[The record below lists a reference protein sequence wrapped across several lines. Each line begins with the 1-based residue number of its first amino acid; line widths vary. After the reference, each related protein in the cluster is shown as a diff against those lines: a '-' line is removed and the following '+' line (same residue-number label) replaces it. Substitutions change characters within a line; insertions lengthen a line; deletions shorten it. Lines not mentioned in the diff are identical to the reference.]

1 MKLKALRTSL
11 THTLVNRAK
20 RNDQPAIV
28 VAPTAAEGRRPRYQ
42 GGRQTKLN
50 MGSLLPD
57 GFLRAAPAD
66 LLDAE
71 ETRYERD
78 LKTAL
83 EESMRVDEVERD
95 PDVYL
100 AVQAMARMEAGEEDT
115 DIEVVDEDD
124 AASAASLRSDIESA
138 VAVLADEQ
146 VRSAARLAELE
157 TKLRES
163 SSSSRSSTKLR
174 EGHTEASEEAA
185 MLARRRDRLERAA
198 SELDAMEV
206 ALNGSDAPPE
216 ERRALREIILHS
228 LLTDLENSGESN
240 AKPKPKPPSEHDT
253 KDKAPATATGGG
265 IVSRLLGRRKIAV
278 VEDDEE
284 STFANPNDL
293 GRASGLSDD
302 FSVLD
307 DDPNDLA
314 RMSGMSEL
322 ARASGSLELTR
333 GPRGVDEMELLLGDI
348 KKMAAKMRSK
358 NQRRKDDTDE
368 DSDSPSVVR
377 SELALFDDLRHTLLD
392 RDDTNKR
399 KPPPTASSHEL
410 TRTSSGLGRLER
422 ERKAFGPLLRDLA
435 EEVRDA
441 RPADPEALREF
452 LDKIDEVLASLTEPH
467 VILREI
473 PEWPGAKVEAMRE
486 LRDLQTEL
494 REMAGAMNEWPALD
508 PNSRALRRT
517 AKASAVMWACD
528 EELGKIARAMDAAAR
543 RLESIT
549 RRLESDGKR
558 FAAHGLTFDEAD
570 VEKTRHASL
579 TLAERHMRCASLAAD
594 RAMDDGDADGVG
606 KARELLAGAVRFAFR
621 SHELAGG
628 FNGGCRDALEDVRN
642 ALNSLPDRR

>member
-1 MKLKALRTSL
+1 M
-11 THTLVNRAK
+11 
-20 RNDQPAIV
+20 
-28 VAPTAAEGRRPRYQ
+28 
-42 GGRQTKLN
+42 
-50 MGSLLPD
+50 
-57 GFLRAAPAD
+57 
-66 LLDAE
+66 
-71 ETRYERD
+71 
-78 LKTAL
+78 
-83 EESMRVDEVERD
+83 VDED
-95 PDVYL
+95 D
-100 AVQAMARMEAGEEDT
+100 
-115 DIEVVDEDD
+115 DD

-163 SSSSRSSTKLR
+163 SSSRSSTKLR
-174 EGHTEASEEAA
+174 EGHAEASEEAA

-240 AKPKPKPPSEHDT
+240 AKPKPKPPSGHDT

-322 ARASGSLELTR
+322 ARASGSLGLTR

-358 NQRRKDDTDE
+358 NQRRKDDTE
-368 DSDSPSVVR
+368 EDSPSVVR

-392 RDDTNKR
+392 RDDT
-399 KPPPTASSHEL
+399 H
-410 TRTSSGLGRLER
+410 
-422 ERKAFGPLLRDLA
+422 RKATRYG
-435 EEVRDA
+435 VIA
-441 RPADPEALREF
+441 RVDEDVIGARE
-452 LDKIDEVLASLTEPH
+452 
-467 VILREI
+467 
-473 PEWPGAKVEAMRE
+473 
-486 LRDLQTEL
+486 
-494 REMAGAMNEWPALD
+494 AGA
-508 PNSRALRRT
+508 RAEGVWT
-517 AKASAVMWACD
+517 SAS
-528 EELGKIARAMDAAAR
+528 
-543 RLESIT
+543 
-549 RRLESDGKR
+549 
-558 FAAHGLTFDEAD
+558 
-570 VEKTRHASL
+570 
-579 TLAERHMRCASLAAD
+579 
-594 RAMDDGDADGVG
+594 
-606 KARELLAGAVRFAFR
+606 
-621 SHELAGG
+621 
-628 FNGGCRDALEDVRN
+628 
-642 ALNSLPDRR
+642 

>member
-1 MKLKALRTSL
+1 MLTAPNETTS
-11 THTLVNRAK
+11 
-20 RNDQPAIV
+20 QPLLF
-28 VAPTAAEGRRPRYQ
+28 APTAERGETQ
-42 GGRQTKLN
+42 GGRQTRLN

-115 DIEVVDEDD
+115 TDEVVDEDDDD

-163 SSSSRSSTKLR
+163 SSSRSSTKLR
-174 EGHTEASEEAA
+174 EGHAEASEEAA

-240 AKPKPKPPSEHDT
+240 AKPKPKPPSGHDM

-284 STFANPNDL
+284 STFANPHDL

-322 ARASGSLELTR
+322 ARASGSLGLTR
-333 GPRGVDEMELLLGDI
+333 GPRGVDEMERLLGDI
-348 KKMAAKMRSK
+348 KKMAAKMRLK
-358 NQRRKDDTDE
+358 NQRRKDDTE
-368 DSDSPSVVR
+368 EDSPSVVR

-399 KPPPTASSHEL
+399 KPPDTASSHEL
-410 TRTSSGLGRLER
+410 TRTDSGLGRLER
-422 ERKAFGPLLRDLA
+422 ERKAVGPLLRDLA

-467 VILREI
+467 AILREI

-642 ALNSLPDRR
+642 ALNSLPERR

>member
-1 MKLKALRTSL
+1 MF
-11 THTLVNRAK
+11 
-20 RNDQPAIV
+20 
-28 VAPTAAEGRRPRYQ
+28 APTAERGETQ
-42 GGRQTKLN
+42 GGRQTRLN

-83 EESMRVDEVERD
+83 EESMRFDEVERD

-115 DIEVVDEDD
+115 DEVVDEDDDD

-157 TKLRES
+157 TKLRQ

-174 EGHTEASEEAA
+174 EGHAEASEEAA

-228 LLTDLENSGESN
+228 LLTDLDGGGESN
-240 AKPKPKPPSEHDT
+240 AKPKPKPPSGHDT
-253 KDKAPATATGGG
+253 KDKALATATGGG

-322 ARASGSLELTR
+322 ARASGSLGLTR
-333 GPRGVDEMELLLGDI
+333 GPRGVDEMERLLGDI
-348 KKMAAKMRSK
+348 KHMAAKMRSK
-358 NQRRKDDTDE
+358 NQRRKDDTE
-368 DSDSPSVVR
+368 EDSPSVVR

-392 RDDTNKR
+392 RDDTHR

-410 TRTSSGLGRLER
+410 TRTDSALGRLER
-422 ERKAFGPLLRDLA
+422 ERKAYVPLLRDLA

-467 VILREI
+467 AILREI

-558 FAAHGLTFDEAD
+558 FEAHGLTFDEAD

-642 ALNSLPDRR
+642 ALNSLPERR

>member
-1 MKLKALRTSL
+1 
-11 THTLVNRAK
+11 
-20 RNDQPAIV
+20 
-28 VAPTAAEGRRPRYQ
+28 
-42 GGRQTKLN
+42 

-83 EESMRVDEVERD
+83 EESMRFDEVERD

-100 AVQAMARMEAGEEDT
+100 AVQAMARMEAGEEDG
-115 DIEVVDEDD
+115 DEVVDEDDDD

-163 SSSSRSSTKLR
+163 SSSRSSTKLR
-174 EGHTEASEEAA
+174 EGHAEASEEAA

-240 AKPKPKPPSEHDT
+240 AKPKPKPPSGHDM

-307 DDPNDLA
+307 DDANDLA

-322 ARASGSLELTR
+322 ARASGSLGLTRSSVGER

-358 NQRRKDDTDE
+358 NQRRKDDTE
-368 DSDSPSVVR
+368 EDSPSVVR

-392 RDDTNKR
+392 RDDTHA
-399 KPPPTASSHEL
+399 KPPPTAASHEL

-467 VILREI
+467 AILREI
-473 PEWPGAKVEAMRE
+473 PEWPKAKVEAMRE

-628 FNGGCRDALEDVRN
+628 FNAGCRDALEDVRN
-642 ALNSLPDRR
+642 ALNSLPERR

>member
-1 MKLKALRTSL
+1 
-11 THTLVNRAK
+11 
-20 RNDQPAIV
+20 
-28 VAPTAAEGRRPRYQ
+28 
-42 GGRQTKLN
+42 

-83 EESMRVDEVERD
+83 EESMRFDEVERD

-115 DIEVVDEDD
+115 DIEVIDEDDDD

-157 TKLRES
+157 TKLSSS

-174 EGHTEASEEAA
+174 EGHAEASEEAA

-240 AKPKPKPPSEHDT
+240 AKPKPKPPSGHDT

-322 ARASGSLELTR
+322 ARASGSLGLTR

-358 NQRRKDDTDE
+358 NQRRNRRRGDETDE
-368 DSDSPSVVR
+368 DVR

-392 RDDTNKR
+392 RDDTNER
-399 KPPPTASSHEL
+399 KPPDTTSSHEL
-410 TRTSSGLGRLER
+410 TRTSSALGRLER

-467 VILREI
+467 AILREI

-642 ALNSLPDRR
+642 ALNSLPERR

>member
-1 MKLKALRTSL
+1 
-11 THTLVNRAK
+11 
-20 RNDQPAIV
+20 
-28 VAPTAAEGRRPRYQ
+28 
-42 GGRQTKLN
+42 

-83 EESMRVDEVERD
+83 EESMRFDEVERD

-115 DIEVVDEDD
+115 DIEVVDEDDDD

-157 TKLRES
+157 TKLSSS

-174 EGHTEASEEAA
+174 EGHAEASEEAA

-228 LLTDLENSGESN
+228 LLTDLENGGESN
-240 AKPKPKPPSEHDT
+240 AKPKPKPPSGHDT
-253 KDKAPATATGGG
+253 KDKAPATATTGGG

-322 ARASGSLELTR
+322 ARASGSLGLTRSSVGER

-348 KKMAAKMRSK
+348 KKMATKMRLK
-358 NQRRKDDTDE
+358 KPKRKDETDE
-368 DSDSPSVVR
+368 DVR

-392 RDDTNKR
+392 RDDTNDR
-399 KPPPTASSHEL
+399 KPPDTTSSHEL
-410 TRTSSGLGRLER
+410 TRTSSALGRLER
-422 ERKAFGPLLRDLA
+422 EREAFGPLLSDLA

-467 VILREI
+467 AILREI

-558 FAAHGLTFDEAD
+558 FEAHGLTFDEAD

-628 FNGGCRDALEDVRN
+628 FNAGCRDALEDVRN
-642 ALNSLPDRR
+642 ALNSFPDRR

>member
-1 MKLKALRTSL
+1 MF
-11 THTLVNRAK
+11 
-20 RNDQPAIV
+20 
-28 VAPTAAEGRRPRYQ
+28 APTAERGETQ
-42 GGRQTKLN
+42 GGRQTRLN

-83 EESMRVDEVERD
+83 EESMRFDEVERD

-100 AVQAMARMEAGEEDT
+100 AVQAMARMEAGEEDG
-115 DIEVVDEDD
+115 DEVVDEDDDD

-163 SSSSRSSTKLR
+163 SSSRSSTKLR
-174 EGHTEASEEAA
+174 EGHAEASEEAA

-240 AKPKPKPPSEHDT
+240 AKPKPKPPSGHDM

-307 DDPNDLA
+307 DDANDLA
-314 RMSGMSEL
+314 RMSGMREL
-322 ARASGSLELTR
+322 ARASGSLGLTR
-333 GPRGVDEMELLLGDI
+333 GPRGVDEMERLLGDI
-348 KKMAAKMRSK
+348 KKMAAKMRLK
-358 NQRRKDDTDE
+358 NQRRKDDTE
-368 DSDSPSVVR
+368 EDSPSVVR

-399 KPPPTASSHEL
+399 KPPDTTSSHEL
-410 TRTSSGLGRLER
+410 TRTDSGLGRLER

-628 FNGGCRDALEDVRN
+628 FNAGCRDALEDVRN
-642 ALNSLPDRR
+642 ALNSLPERR

>member
-1 MKLKALRTSL
+1 MF
-11 THTLVNRAK
+11 
-20 RNDQPAIV
+20 
-28 VAPTAAEGRRPRYQ
+28 APTAAEGRRPRYQ

-83 EESMRVDEVERD
+83 EESMRLDEVERD

-115 DIEVVDEDD
+115 DIEVVDEDDDD

-157 TKLRES
+157 TKLRQ

-174 EGHTEASEEAA
+174 EGHAEASEEAA

-240 AKPKPKPPSEHDT
+240 AKPKPPSGHDT

-322 ARASGSLELTR
+322 ARASGSLGLTR

-358 NQRRKDDTDE
+358 NQRRNRRRGDETDE
-368 DSDSPSVVR
+368 DVR

-392 RDDTNKR
+392 RDDTHR
-399 KPPPTASSHEL
+399 KPPDTTSSHEL
-410 TRTSSGLGRLER
+410 TRTSSALGRLER
-422 ERKAFGPLLRDLA
+422 ERKAYGPLLRDLA

-467 VILREI
+467 AILREI

-642 ALNSLPDRR
+642 ALNSLPERR

>member
-1 MKLKALRTSL
+1 
-11 THTLVNRAK
+11 
-20 RNDQPAIV
+20 
-28 VAPTAAEGRRPRYQ
+28 
-42 GGRQTKLN
+42 
-50 MGSLLPD
+50 
-57 GFLRAAPAD
+57 
-66 LLDAE
+66 
-71 ETRYERD
+71 
-78 LKTAL
+78 
-83 EESMRVDEVERD
+83 MRLDEVERD

-115 DIEVVDEDD
+115 DIEVIDEDDDD

-174 EGHTEASEEAA
+174 EGHAEASEEAA

-240 AKPKPKPPSEHDT
+240 AKPKPKPPSGHDT

-322 ARASGSLELTR
+322 ARASGSLGLTRSSVGER

-348 KKMAAKMRSK
+348 KKMATKMRLK
-358 NQRRKDDTDE
+358 KPKRKDETDE
-368 DSDSPSVVR
+368 DVR

-392 RDDTNKR
+392 RDDTNER
-399 KPPPTASSHEL
+399 KPPDTTSSHEL
-410 TRTSSGLGRLER
+410 TRTSSALGRLER
-422 ERKAFGPLLRDLA
+422 EREAFGPLLSDLA

-467 VILREI
+467 AILREI

-628 FNGGCRDALEDVRN
+628 FNAGCRDALEDVRN
-642 ALNSLPDRR
+642 ALNSLPERR

>member
-1 MKLKALRTSL
+1 
-11 THTLVNRAK
+11 
-20 RNDQPAIV
+20 
-28 VAPTAAEGRRPRYQ
+28 
-42 GGRQTKLN
+42 
-50 MGSLLPD
+50 
-57 GFLRAAPAD
+57 
-66 LLDAE
+66 
-71 ETRYERD
+71 
-78 LKTAL
+78 
-83 EESMRVDEVERD
+83 MRFDEVERD

-115 DIEVVDEDD
+115 DIEVVDEDDDD

-157 TKLRES
+157 TKLRQ

-174 EGHTEASEEAA
+174 EGHAEASEEAA

-240 AKPKPKPPSEHDT
+240 AKPKPKPPSGHDT

-322 ARASGSLELTR
+322 ARASGSLGLTRSSVGER

-358 NQRRKDDTDE
+358 NQRRKDDTEE
-368 DSDSPSVVR
+368 DVR

-392 RDDTNKR
+392 RDDTNER
-399 KPPPTASSHEL
+399 KPPDTTSSHEL
-410 TRTSSGLGRLER
+410 TRTSSALGRLER
-422 ERKAFGPLLRDLA
+422 EREAFGPLLSDLA

-467 VILREI
+467 AILREI

-628 FNGGCRDALEDVRN
+628 FNAGCRDALEDVRN
-642 ALNSLPDRR
+642 ALNSLPERR

>member
-1 MKLKALRTSL
+1 
-11 THTLVNRAK
+11 
-20 RNDQPAIV
+20 
-28 VAPTAAEGRRPRYQ
+28 
-42 GGRQTKLN
+42 

-83 EESMRVDEVERD
+83 EESMRLDEVERD

-115 DIEVVDEDD
+115 DIEVVDEDDDD

-174 EGHTEASEEAA
+174 EGHAEASEEAA

-240 AKPKPKPPSEHDT
+240 AKPKPKPPSGHDT

-322 ARASGSLELTR
+322 ARASGSLGLTRSSVGER

-348 KKMAAKMRSK
+348 KKMATKMRLK
-358 NQRRKDDTDE
+358 KPKRKDETDE
-368 DSDSPSVVR
+368 DVR

-392 RDDTNKR
+392 RDDTNER
-399 KPPPTASSHEL
+399 KPPDTTSSHEL
-410 TRTSSGLGRLER
+410 TRTSSALGRLER
-422 ERKAFGPLLRDLA
+422 EREAFGPLLSDLA

-467 VILREI
+467 AILREI

-528 EELGKIARAMDAAAR
+528 EELGKIGRAMNAAAR

-642 ALNSLPDRR
+642 ALNSLPERR

>member
-1 MKLKALRTSL
+1 
-11 THTLVNRAK
+11 
-20 RNDQPAIV
+20 
-28 VAPTAAEGRRPRYQ
+28 
-42 GGRQTKLN
+42 

-83 EESMRVDEVERD
+83 EESMRFDEVERD

-100 AVQAMARMEAGEEDT
+100 AVQAMARMEAGEEDA
-115 DIEVVDEDD
+115 DEVVDEDDDD

-157 TKLRES
+157 TKLSAS

-174 EGHTEASEEAA
+174 EGHAEASEEAA

-228 LLTDLENSGESN
+228 LLTDLENGGESN
-240 AKPKPKPPSEHDT
+240 AKPKPKPPSGHDT
-253 KDKAPATATGGG
+253 KDKAPAKATTGGG

-307 DDPNDLA
+307 DDANDLA

-322 ARASGSLELTR
+322 ARASGSLGLTRSSVGER

-358 NQRRKDDTDE
+358 NQRRKDERRKTPRRAFEVNWRSSTTFATRCSIAMIQIEKATRYDVIARVDE
-368 DSDSPSVVR
+368 DVTRR
-377 SELALFDDLRHTLLD
+377 SGGWS
-392 RDDTNKR
+392 
-399 KPPPTASSHEL
+399 AS
-410 TRTSSGLGRLER
+410 G
-422 ERKAFGPLLRDLA
+422 
-435 EEVRDA
+435 
-441 RPADPEALREF
+441 
-452 LDKIDEVLASLTEPH
+452 
-467 VILREI
+467 
-473 PEWPGAKVEAMRE
+473 
-486 LRDLQTEL
+486 
-494 REMAGAMNEWPALD
+494 
-508 PNSRALRRT
+508 
-517 AKASAVMWACD
+517 
-528 EELGKIARAMDAAAR
+528 R
-543 RLESIT
+543 RLDLCFVI
-549 RRLESDGKR
+549 
-558 FAAHGLTFDEAD
+558 
-570 VEKTRHASL
+570 
-579 TLAERHMRCASLAAD
+579 
-594 RAMDDGDADGVG
+594 
-606 KARELLAGAVRFAFR
+606 
-621 SHELAGG
+621 
-628 FNGGCRDALEDVRN
+628 
-642 ALNSLPDRR
+642 

>member
-1 MKLKALRTSL
+1 
-11 THTLVNRAK
+11 
-20 RNDQPAIV
+20 
-28 VAPTAAEGRRPRYQ
+28 
-42 GGRQTKLN
+42 

-83 EESMRVDEVERD
+83 EESMRLDEVERD

-115 DIEVVDEDD
+115 DIEVVDEDDDD

-174 EGHTEASEEAA
+174 EGHAEASEEAA

-240 AKPKPKPPSEHDT
+240 AKPKPKPPSGHDT

-322 ARASGSLELTR
+322 ARASGSLGLTRSSVGER

-348 KKMAAKMRSK
+348 KKMATKMRLK
-358 NQRRKDDTDE
+358 KPKRKDETDE
-368 DSDSPSVVR
+368 DVR

-392 RDDTNKR
+392 RDDTNER
-399 KPPPTASSHEL
+399 KPPDTTSSHEL
-410 TRTSSGLGRLER
+410 TRTSSALGRLER
-422 ERKAFGPLLRDLA
+422 EREAFGPLLSDLA

-467 VILREI
+467 AILREI
-473 PEWPGAKVEAMRE
+473 PEWPGAKVDAMRE

-628 FNGGCRDALEDVRN
+628 FNAGCRDALEDVRN
-642 ALNSLPDRR
+642 ALNSLPERR

>member
-28 VAPTAAEGRRPRYQ
+28 VCSDSRGGRPRYQ

-83 EESMRVDEVERD
+83 EESMRLDEVERD

-115 DIEVVDEDD
+115 NIEVIDEDDDD

-157 TKLRES
+157 TKLRQ

-174 EGHTEASEEAA
+174 EGHAEASEEAA

-240 AKPKPKPPSEHDT
+240 AKPKPKL
-253 KDKAPATATGGG
+253 
-265 IVSRLLGRRKIAV
+265 VSRLLGRRKIAV

-322 ARASGSLELTR
+322 ARASGSLGLTR

-358 NQRRKDDTDE
+358 NQRRNRRRGDETDE
-368 DSDSPSVVR
+368 DVR

-392 RDDTNKR
+392 RDDTHR
-399 KPPPTASSHEL
+399 KPPDTTSSHEL
-410 TRTSSGLGRLER
+410 TRTSSALGRLER

-473 PEWPGAKVEAMRE
+473 PEWPGAKVDAMRE

-594 RAMDDGDADGVG
+594 RAMDDGDDVHGVG

-642 ALNSLPDRR
+642 ALNSLPERR

>member
-1 MKLKALRTSL
+1 MLRQQ
-11 THTLVNRAK
+11 R
-20 RNDQPAIV
+20 
-28 VAPTAAEGRRPRYQ
+28 GGRPRYQ

-83 EESMRVDEVERD
+83 EESMRFDEVERD

-115 DIEVVDEDD
+115 DIEVIDEDDDD

-157 TKLRES
+157 TKLRQ

-174 EGHTEASEEAA
+174 EGHAEASEEAA

-228 LLTDLENSGESN
+228 LLTDLDGGGESN
-240 AKPKPKPPSEHDT
+240 AKPKPKPPSGHDT
-253 KDKAPATATGGG
+253 KDKAPAKATGGG

-322 ARASGSLELTR
+322 ARASGSLGLTR

-348 KKMAAKMRSK
+348 KKMATKMRLK
-358 NQRRKDDTDE
+358 KPKRKDETDE
-368 DSDSPSVVR
+368 DVR

-392 RDDTNKR
+392 RDDTHR

-410 TRTSSGLGRLER
+410 TRTSSALGRLER
-422 ERKAFGPLLRDLA
+422 ERKAYVPLLRDLA

-441 RPADPEALREF
+441 GPADPEALRDF
-452 LDKIDEVLASLTEPH
+452 LDKIDEVLASLTEPR

-558 FAAHGLTFDEAD
+558 FEAHGLTFDEAD

-642 ALNSLPDRR
+642 ALNSLPERR

>member
-1 MKLKALRTSL
+1 
-11 THTLVNRAK
+11 
-20 RNDQPAIV
+20 
-28 VAPTAAEGRRPRYQ
+28 
-42 GGRQTKLN
+42 
-50 MGSLLPD
+50 
-57 GFLRAAPAD
+57 
-66 LLDAE
+66 
-71 ETRYERD
+71 
-78 LKTAL
+78 
-83 EESMRVDEVERD
+83 
-95 PDVYL
+95 
-100 AVQAMARMEAGEEDT
+100 
-115 DIEVVDEDD
+115 
-124 AASAASLRSDIESA
+124 
-138 VAVLADEQ
+138 
-146 VRSAARLAELE
+146 
-157 TKLRES
+157 
-163 SSSSRSSTKLR
+163 
-174 EGHTEASEEAA
+174 
-185 MLARRRDRLERAA
+185 
-198 SELDAMEV
+198 
-206 ALNGSDAPPE
+206 
-216 ERRALREIILHS
+216 
-228 LLTDLENSGESN
+228 
-240 AKPKPKPPSEHDT
+240 
-253 KDKAPATATGGG
+253 
-265 IVSRLLGRRKIAV
+265 
-278 VEDDEE
+278 
-284 STFANPNDL
+284 
-293 GRASGLSDD
+293 
-302 FSVLD
+302 VLD

-322 ARASGSLELTR
+322 ARASGSLGLTRSSVGER

-348 KKMAAKMRSK
+348 KKMATKMRLK
-358 NQRRKDDTDE
+358 KPKRKDETDE
-368 DSDSPSVVR
+368 DVR

-392 RDDTNKR
+392 RDDTNER
-399 KPPPTASSHEL
+399 KPPDTTSSHEL
-410 TRTSSGLGRLER
+410 TRTSSALGRLER
-422 ERKAFGPLLRDLA
+422 EREAFGPLLSDLA

-467 VILREI
+467 AILREI

-642 ALNSLPDRR
+642 ALNSLPERR

>member
-1 MKLKALRTSL
+1 MF
-11 THTLVNRAK
+11 
-20 RNDQPAIV
+20 
-28 VAPTAAEGRRPRYQ
+28 APTAERGETQ
-42 GGRQTKLN
+42 GGRQTRLN

-83 EESMRVDEVERD
+83 EESMRFDEVERD

-115 DIEVVDEDD
+115 DEVVDEDDDD

-157 TKLRES
+157 TKLSSS

-174 EGHTEASEEAA
+174 EGHAEASEEAA

-240 AKPKPKPPSEHDT
+240 AKPKPKPPSGHDM

-307 DDPNDLA
+307 DDANDLA

-322 ARASGSLELTR
+322 ARASGSLGLTRSSVGER

-358 NQRRKDDTDE
+358 NQRRNRRRGDETDE
-368 DSDSPSVVR
+368 DVR

-399 KPPPTASSHEL
+399 KPPDTTSSHEL
-410 TRTSSGLGRLER
+410 TRTDSGLGRLER

-467 VILREI
+467 AILREI
-473 PEWPGAKVEAMRE
+473 PEWPKAKVEAMRE

-628 FNGGCRDALEDVRN
+628 FNAGCRDALEDVRN
-642 ALNSLPDRR
+642 ALNSLPERR